1 MSLTLKDECARC
13 GEPYAKW
20 STDTLCMFCVGEI
33 RHKAV
38 TVLTEVQGDSDRD
51 KLTRG
56 NAIEALHILGHSQ
69 EEVVHARARAFDG
82 HSVEQIVSG
91 LCGDERVGVAA

>member
-1 MSLTLKDECARC
+1 MNSECARC
-13 GEPYAKW
+13 AEPHDKL
-20 STDTLCMFCVGEI
+20 STDTLCKFCTGEI

-38 TVLTEVQGDSDRD
+38 TVLTEVQGESDRE

-56 NAIEALHILGHSQ
+56 NAVEALRLLGHSQ

-82 HSVEQIVSG
+82 HPVEEIVKG